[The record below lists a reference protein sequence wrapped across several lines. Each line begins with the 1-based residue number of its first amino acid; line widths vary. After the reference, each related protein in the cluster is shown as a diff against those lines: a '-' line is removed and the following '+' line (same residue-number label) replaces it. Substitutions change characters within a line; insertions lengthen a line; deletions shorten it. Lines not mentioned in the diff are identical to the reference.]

1 MKANKIWGKL
11 NGMGAVPFV
20 GKILTRKK
28 IGFLLFKRES
38 VFFLLLRRD
47 EDKRLS
53 HLKSIHEEIF
63 IFLLDSKIG
72 IFAGLPDPINLK
84 RLIWSLAIHKKHIYK

>member
-1 MKANKIWGKL
+1 MNEMKANKIWGKL
-11 NGMGAVPFV
+11 NGMGAVPFG

-38 VFFLLLRRD
+38 VFLLRRD

-72 IFAGLPDPINLK
+72 IFCRVARSNK
-84 RLIWSLAIHKKHIYK
+84 S